1 MNKKIFFFLVS
12 ISFFSLAAHQKQK
25 NLTLDRAIHTGLKK
39 RSVLKALSHNMQAI
53 QQQGK
58 TTLSKWLPHYAISTG
73 IEHANGTGLTGAPSF
88 FEFSAKQL
96 VIAGTTPYDSYAI
109 LEDERKSVEAE
120 YRATEDRIRFEI
132 EKTFLQTWLLA
143 HQKKS
148 FDYQSLSTHAN
159 FQQKKAEKKLNLL
172 DTPAWQEVESAFINS
187 VTEINNFDQTYQ
199 TSMAHLCFA
208 LGKKGS
214 HHYNLIWKPTSLKPL
229 KAIKEYIDQGLQC
242 RKELSIIDYKIKAK
256 EKEISR
262 ALRQYLPSVSLF
274 ASVNLQDGYPNTP
287 SSSGNGGLQLSWN
300 IGNGLSYYF
309 EAESLRASLAQIE
322 QTRQE
327 LKKQIINEII
337 TARNNLIVARRNL
350 ESKGF
355 SLRARHA
362 TWKKK
367 HQELNLGIIT
377 KTDLLQADYQLQ
389 LERFAWIT
397 ARIDYEI
404 SERNLAFATG
414 YGC

>member
-1 MNKKIFFFLVS
+1 
-12 ISFFSLAAHQKQK
+12 
-25 NLTLDRAIHTGLKK
+25 
-39 RSVLKALSHNMQAI
+39 
-53 QQQGK
+53 
-58 TTLSKWLPHYAISTG
+58 
-73 IEHANGTGLTGAPSF
+73 
-88 FEFSAKQL
+88 
-96 VIAGTTPYDSYAI
+96 
-109 LEDERKSVEAE
+109 
-120 YRATEDRIRFEI
+120 
-132 EKTFLQTWLLA
+132 
-143 HQKKS
+143 
-148 FDYQSLSTHAN
+148 
-159 FQQKKAEKKLNLL
+159 
-172 DTPAWQEVESAFINS
+172 
-187 VTEINNFDQTYQ
+187 
-199 TSMAHLCFA
+199 MAHLCFA
-208 LGKKGS
+208 LGKKGL

-229 KAIKEYIDQGLQC
+229 KAVKEYIDQGLQC
-242 RKELSIIDYKIKAK
+242 RKELSIIDYKIEAK

-300 IGNGLSYYF
+300 VGNGLSYYF
-309 EAESLRASLAQIE
+309 EAESLRASLAQIA

-327 LKKQIINEII
+327 LKNQIINEII

-350 ESKGF
+350 ENRGF
-355 SLRARHA
+355 VLRARHA

-367 HQELNLGIIT
+367 HQELHLGIIT
-377 KTDLLQADYQLQ
+377 KTDLVQADYQLQ